1 MFFKKKIYIPPQP
14 TAGDSYKN
22 FNHLEDD
29 LLYTDNEYA
38 LNFLKNKNDKITKS
52 KKIKCHAYWYGDIN
66 EKHIFSIKSL
76 LCAQKNAEVYL
87 WIDKSTFN
95 NNKKNNFLKE
105 IENDIYIYIY
115 EDKIQ
120 IKNTPFEKYKNLF
133 IQKDNLPSRADAF
146 RLLIPFKYGGLY
158 FDLDIL
164 FLKDFSD
171 LLENSFCYQWEKQP
185 YANTAIVFF
194 KDKEIINKTLPYI
207 EKYNAVVPWAIFNYS
222 NVDLEEMTILPCAFF
237 DPIWNIT
244 NINNYDYPITRFE
257 DLFTEYKNKN
267 ISYKEFF
274 RGAYAYH
281 WHNQWNRKIDKNSLF
296 DIFNEEFSEM
306 LKIKRTAI

>member
-1 MFFKKKIYIPPQP
+1 M
-14 TAGDSYKN
+14 
-22 FNHLEDD
+22 
-29 LLYTDNEYA
+29 
-38 LNFLKNKNDKITKS
+38 
-52 KKIKCHAYWYGDIN
+52 
-66 EKHIFSIKSL
+66 
-76 LCAQKNAEVYL
+76 
-87 WIDKSTFN
+87 
-95 NNKKNNFLKE
+95 
-105 IENDIYIYIY
+105 IYIYIY

-133 IQKDNLPSRADAF
+133 LQNYNLPARADAF

-171 LLENSFCYQWEKQP
+171 LLKNSFCYQWEKQP
-185 YANTAIVFF
+185 YANTAILFF
-194 KDKEIINKTLPYI
+194 KDKELINKIPHYI

-222 NVDLEEMTILPCAFF
+222 NVGLSEMTILPCAFF

-244 NINNYDYPITRFE
+244 NINNYDYPITKFE
-257 DLFTEYKNKN
+257 DLFAEYKNKI

-274 RGAYAYH
+274 MGVYAYH
-281 WHNQWNRKIDKNSLF
+281 WHNQWNKKTDKNSLF
-296 DIFNEEFSEM
+296 NIFNNEFSEI